1 MPTPLA
7 GYAPYKNLPPLAGLC
22 TLEEAAKPGL
32 SVEECV
38 RRLKRFHYCFK
49 RLHQILTARIT
60 AEPIYELKTAF
71 AHHAHLCAEH
81 ATALRTRIGEMREPP
96 LGLEEVPHPAL
107 EAFFDEIL
115 CAPTTEE
122 LIEGAY
128 RTALDQLSHAL
139 KEYLDD
145 TNPLTDAP
153 SRRVLRFALMEVH
166 DMANWGASAM
176 ACLVEPY
183 SALEEKLEEWGKY
196 LGSFLDAASAS
207 GSASPTP
214 PAPLPEG
221 RGEKEVG
228 ESNRSHETRTSVSP
242 LPEGR
247 GARGVGRTSD
257 ADTAPL
263 PRCYSAK
270 PYAYDP
276 IPRRDE
282 RFADPWNQGVNAEA
296 FLYDQTK
303 PARAKA
309 LMMLYKRLRE
319 IDVPEMMASIITRTP
334 GKPWG
339 YYRDMSRQLWDEAR
353 HAMMGEVGF
362 VALGVDWT
370 KARITFNWSYRLNTE
385 CTPDEA
391 HGVLFFIEQG
401 LMPRT
406 GKRYEFEVA
415 QESGIP
421 LMATLQ
427 DFDWA
432 DEVLH
437 AQIGRNWYVPK
448 FASLKEALDYGDAA
462 WSKVLSN
469 WATVRERGLTE
480 HANWWPEVYAMAC
493 AADGAQPDPAAL
505 AFAESY
511 AGKRADLK
519 SVGEGQS
526 A

>member
-7 GYAPYKNLPPLAGLC
+7 GYTSYKGLPPLAGLC
-22 TLEEAAKPGL
+22 TLEEAARPGL

-71 AHHAHLCAEH
+71 AHHAYLCAEH
-81 ATALRTRIGEMREPP
+81 VTALRTRIGEMREPP
-96 LGLEEVPHPAL
+96 LGLDEVPHPAL

-122 LIEGAY
+122 LVEGVRCAM
-128 RTALDQLSHAL
+128 DQLWHCFRYY
-139 KEYLDD
+139 EDD

-153 SRRVLRFALMEVH
+153 SRRVLRFALAEVD
-166 DMANWGASAM
+166 DMANWGAYAM
-176 ACLVEPY
+176 SCLVEPD
-183 SALEEKLEEWGKY
+183 SQREAELEEWGRY
-196 LGSFLDAASAS
+196 LGGLLGAAGRLD
-207 GSASPTP
+207 GTQEPTP
-214 PAPLPEG
+214 PAPLPKG
-221 RGEKEVG
+221 KG
-228 ESNRSHETRTSVSP
+228 ESDVSLRSTTALAVEAGASERASSSP
-242 LPEGR
+242 FPLGR
-247 GARGVGRTSD
+247 GAGGVGS
-257 ADTAPL
+257 
-263 PRCYSAK
+263 YV
-270 PYAYDP
+270 YDP
-276 IPRRDE
+276 IPKRDE
-282 RFADPWNQGVNAEA
+282 RFSDPWNQGVNAES
-296 FLYDQTK
+296 FLYN
-303 PARAKA
+303 PAYPPRAKA

-319 IDVPEMMASIITRTP
+319 IDVPEMMAAIITRTP

-339 YYRDMSRQLWDEAR
+339 YYRDMARQLWDEAR

-370 KARITFNWSYRLNTE
+370 KAKITFNWSHRLNTE
-385 CTPDEA
+385 CTPLEA
-391 HGVLFFIEQG
+391 HGVLYFIEQG

-415 QESGIP
+415 RESGLP

-437 AQIGRNWYVPK
+437 SQIGRAWYVPQ
-448 FASLKEALDYGDAA
+448 FGSLKEALDYGDAA

-469 WATVRERGLTE
+469 WATVKERGLTAHE
-480 HANWWPEVYAMAC
+480 NWWPAVYEAAC
-493 AADGAQPDPAAL
+493 RAQGERPDPAAL
-505 AFAESY
+505 AFDETY
-511 AGKRADLK
+511 EGTRADLRR
-519 SVGEGQS
+519 VAGE
-526 A
+526 

>member
-71 AHHAHLCAEH
+71 AHHAYLCAEH

-107 EAFFDEIL
+107 EAYFDEIL
-115 CAPTTEE
+115 CAPNGYE
-122 LIEGAY
+122 LVLGYWNAVNPL
-128 RTALDQLSHAL
+128 ALACEQYAR
-139 KEYLDD
+139 D

-153 SRRVLRFALMEVH
+153 SHRVLRFALLELK
-166 DMANWGASAM
+166 DIARWCDGALGA
-176 ACLVEPY
+176 LVGDRPRGEFDFQWELGALLNAAGHLDGTQPESGEPIKRLY
-183 SALEEKLEEWGKY
+183 SA
-196 LGSFLDAASAS
+196 
-207 GSASPTP
+207 
-214 PAPLPEG
+214 APY
-221 RGEKEVG
+221 V
-228 ESNRSHETRTSVSP
+228 
-242 LPEGR
+242 
-247 GARGVGRTSD
+247 
-257 ADTAPL
+257 
-263 PRCYSAK
+263 
-270 PYAYDP
+270 YDP

-296 FLYDQTK
+296 FLYDETK

-370 KARITFNWSYRLNTE
+370 RARITFNWSYRLNTE

-415 QESGIP
+415 QESGVP

-437 AQIGRNWYVPK
+437 AQIGRAWYVPK
-448 FASLKEALDYGDAA
+448 FGSLREALDYGDAA

-469 WATVRERGLTE
+469 WATVKEQGLTQHE
-480 HANWWPEVYAMAC
+480 NWWPEVYAMAC
-493 AADGAQPDPAAL
+493 AADGTQPDAAVL
-505 AFAESY
+505 AFATSY
-511 AGKRADLK
+511 EGKRADLK

-526 A
+526 G